1 MEDLPGR
8 NHHEERG
15 VASMPWVYL
24 FAAGLCEI
32 GWAFGL
38 KYSEGFTKPLP
49 AATTVIL
56 IIISFMLFS
65 NAMKTIPIGTAY
77 AVFTGIGAAGTVIVS
92 MMFLGEPGGA
102 VKLLFLALLLGGI
115 IGLKMTSKEE
125 ETEKGAE

>member
-1 MEDLPGR
+1 MEDIPGR
-8 NHHEERG
+8 NQHEKRG
-15 VASMPWVYL
+15 IAAMPWIYL

-38 KYSEGFTKPLP
+38 KYSEGFTRPLP
-49 AATTVIL
+49 AAVTVIL

-65 NAMKTIPIGTAY
+65 NAMKSIPIGTAY

-92 MMFLGEPGGA
+92 MLFLGEPGGA
-102 VKLLFLALLLGGI
+102 LKLLFLALLLGGI

-125 ETEKGAE
+125 SEKGAE